1 MPRLIFKNNFEVA
14 LAQPTTTSDTTITI
28 RSGSGFPTLGA
39 NERVVATI
47 VDAATGLQ
55 FEIVTVT
62 AVVGDVLT
70 VQRAQEGTAARAWA
84 AGDMLSIRTTAASLT
99 NTVRNFGI
107 VPSGMN
113 LNALTGTWFGQYFQN
128 SNGGASSALNYPAQ
142 QAGILEVLQTGVIT
156 ESCIQ
161 RYTTF
166 DSNNTYQRRFTM
178 ETQSWSSW
186 VMIYSESSVI
196 PVANGGTGQTTIQ
209 GVKDAFGFGPVA
221 DQSIVPTSMGGT
233 GSADNAQAWL
243 NIRPQGATPLAGDPV
258 NDYDAATK
266 RWVENLVNTGTVGP
280 SMNGVMN
287 YGVGDFHL
295 RDSRAYIQPY
305 EVVADGQ
312 LLNRAD
318 WPELWAYAQM
328 LTPIADADWLADP
341 LKRGKYSLGN
351 GTTTFRV
358 PDRNGVQTGSVRAL
372 FARGDG
378 GSSSNDGVIME
389 SFLPNINASISFHGS
404 GPSATPSSGTNLAG
418 STGALQTTGDVIP
431 RYVNGTSLLSTA
443 ANSFGGLTFSASR
456 SSPAYGRNNLGTD
469 EVLPRNFTG
478 VWVIRASGGFVA
490 ANTQWQ
496 VINADAVRPGS
507 GVKAS
512 SGQVRAQYKI
522 GAVVEADAGLRCDAY
537 MDGFYYAIL
546 SVYNKTKGVTKDL
559 AFDDAGTLSSDR
571 FAARYGSLMSWSET
585 GTRIGTYATVR
596 QSIGQNYA
604 FNSLFSGGQQVDTGY
619 ATTLHHGLIHNNN
632 GSFAQGTWLVVGDD
646 NAQYQTRMNIQP
658 NSHDVFF
665 SVSILGSDSF
675 YTLQKNAIS
684 DENLKHDI
692 QPGTVEKAWSNLS
705 SLEYVTFIY
714 NNDEKERVRRGVIA
728 QKAEIIDPL
737 YVKTVKFYPSE
748 GVEVEQKQLDTTPM
762 LLDTMHVVQE
772 LMKKVES
779 LEAEIAAI
787 KAEK

>member
-28 RSGSGFPTLGA
+28 RSGSGFPTLAA

-62 AVVGDVLT
+62 AVVGNVLT

-84 AGDMLSIRTTAASLT
+84 AGDMLSIRTTAATLT
-99 NTVRNFGI
+99 NTLRNFGT

-113 LNALTGTWFGQYFQN
+113 LNALTGSWFGQYYQN
-128 SNGGASSALNYPAQ
+128 SDGAASSGLNYPVE
-142 QAGILEVLQTGVIT
+142 QAGVLEVLQTGVST

-161 RYTTF
+161 KYT
-166 DSNNTYQRRFTM
+166 SYSINNTYQRRFNAQNST
-178 ETQSWSSW
+178 WSSW

-209 GVKDAFGFGPVA
+209 GMKSAFGFGTVA
-221 DQSIVPTSMGGT
+221 DQNIVPTSMGGT

-328 LTPIADADWLADP
+328 LSPIADADWLADP
-341 LKRGKYSLGN
+341 AKRGKYSLGN

-358 PDRNGVQTGSVRAL
+358 PDRNGVQTGSIQAL
-372 FARGDG
+372 FGRGDG
-378 GSSSNDGVIME
+378 GNSSADGTVSE
-389 SFLPNINASISFHGS
+389 SGAPNITYTAPHTMVTLASAPSQVSTNGAFQSITSGDSPAAAGS
-404 GPSATPSSGTNLAG
+404 GSRFIQTNF
-418 STGALQTTGDVIP
+418 D
-431 RYVNGTSLLSTA
+431 
-443 ANSFGGLTFSASR
+443 ASR
-456 SSPAYGRNNLGTD
+456 CSPVYGRSAA
-469 EVLPRNFTG
+469 EIVPRNFVG

-490 ANTQWQ
+490 ANTQWS
-496 VINADAVRPGS
+496 VINADSSAPAVDTVVVGGKVESKYSNPSLSQFARLYSSSLWGS
-507 GVKAS
+507 SNAAVIESEGASKHAYKFYEDGTVDFRQSGKTNPFRMYTPLGTWNGITDANPSTLTTNGMDRVAIS
-512 SGQVRAQYKI
+512 SGSDLLVRGYSI
-522 GAVVEADAGLRCDAY
+522 GGTRPNGYPTKVGYHMYIPGNDAFGIACVVIGGDNGKFCRYFFDI
-537 MDGFYYAIL
+537 DGQI
-546 SVYNKTKGVTKDL
+546 
-559 AFDDAGTLSSDR
+559 
-571 FAARYGSLMSWSET
+571 YGSTDYGNFSYT
-585 GTRIGTYATVR
+585 KNGTSDSRVK
-596 QSIGQNYA
+596 
-604 FNSLFSGGQQVDTGY
+604 
-619 ATTLHHGLIHNNN
+619 HGI
-632 GSFAQGTWLVVGDD
+632 APVGVEKS
-646 NAQYQTRMNIQP
+646 YSNIQGLE
-658 NSHDVFF
+658 F
-665 SVSILGSDSF
+665 
-675 YTLQKNAIS
+675 
-684 DENLKHDI
+684 
-692 QPGTVEKAWSNLS
+692 VE
-705 SLEYVTFIY
+705 FIY
-714 NNDEKERVRRGVIA
+714 DNDEQNRVRHGVIA
-728 QKAEIIDPL
+728 QQAEVVEPL
-737 YVKTVKFYPSE
+737 YVKTRKYVGSDPGE
-748 GVEVEQKQLDTTPM
+748 IVEQKELDTTPM

-779 LEAEIAAI
+779 LEAEIAAL
-787 KAEK
+787 KAAK

>member
-14 LAQPTTTSDTTITI
+14 LAQPATTSDTTITI

-55 FEIVTVT
+55 FEIITVT
-62 AVVGDVLT
+62 AVVGNVLT

-84 AGDMLSIRTTAASLT
+84 AGDMLSIRTTAATLT
-99 NTVRNFGI
+99 GAVRNFGI

-142 QAGILEVLQTGVIT
+142 QAGILEVLQTGVIA

-178 ETQSWSSW
+178 ETQSWSPW
-186 VMIYSESSVI
+186 VMIYSESSII

-209 GVKDAFGFGPVA
+209 GVKSAFGFGTVA
-221 DQSIVPTSMGGT
+221 DQDIVPTSMGGT

-243 NIRPQGATPLAGDPV
+243 NIRPQGSTPLAGDPV

-328 LTPIADADWLADP
+328 LSPIADADWLADP
-341 LKRGKYSLGN
+341 AKRGKYSLGN

-358 PDRNGVQTGSVRAL
+358 PDRNGVQTGSIQAL
-372 FARGDG
+372 FGRGDG
-378 GSSSNDGVIME
+378 GNSSANGIVSE
-389 SFLPNINASISFHGS
+389 SGAPNITYAAPHTMVTLASAPSQVATNGAFQSITSGDSPAAAGS
-404 GPSATPSSGTNLAG
+404 GSRFIQTNF
-418 STGALQTTGDVIP
+418 D
-431 RYVNGTSLLSTA
+431 
-443 ANSFGGLTFSASR
+443 ASR
-456 SSPAYGRNNLGTD
+456 CSPVYGRSAA
-469 EVLPRNFTG
+469 EIVPRNFVG

-705 SLEYVTFIY
+705 LLEYVTFIY
-714 NNDEKERVRRGVIA
+714 NNDEKERVRRGIIA

-779 LEAEIAAI
+779 LEAEIAAL
-787 KAEK
+787 KAAK